1 MTDLGILLARHGYD
15 AVARD
20 RTARGGADTYVSRL
34 LGRRTVVLGDPD
46 GARAFYDESLARR
59 AGAVPPPLA
68 WLLFGRGAVHG
79 MDGTEHRDRKR
90 LLLDVLDPDGL
101 HSLVDEVR
109 GALVTRAGGWVGR
122 EVDLHRELVSVY
134 GAATLH
140 WAGLDVTRREADLVS
155 RRLAEIVDGFGFAG
169 PAYVRGWRA
178 RRWAERWARTAV
190 RDARDGRTSP
200 VTGSALQMIAAT
212 DLDER
217 QAAVELLN
225 VLRPTVAVSWLG
237 CFAGLALA
245 SVPAEERARLVPQEA
260 VHERYAF
267 AQEVRRTSPFV
278 PALTALAVRGTEVSG
293 VRVRPGDRLVL
304 DVIGIDHHE
313 SRWPAPRLFD
323 ADRFLDHDEVAAESA
338 FDLVPQGGGHPSGHR
353 CPGESLTLRLLSE
366 TIRVLA
372 GLDLEVVPGATDAT
386 RMPTLPAGIDRVRV
400 ERPTREWPEPA
411 WVAPARA
418 LG

>member
-1 MTDLGILLARHGYD
+1 MTDLGFLLARHGYD

-20 RTARGGADTYVSRL
+20 RTAHGGADTYISRL

-109 GALVTRAGGWVGR
+109 GALITRAGGWVGR

-140 WAGLDVTRREADLVS
+140 WAGLDVTRREAELVG

-169 PAYVRGWRA
+169 RAYVRGWRA

-200 VTGSALQMIAAT
+200 VAGSALQMIAAT

-278 PALTALAVRGTEVSG
+278 PALTALAVRGAEVSG
-293 VRVRPGDRLVL
+293 VRVRAGDRLLL
-304 DVIGIDHHE
+304 DVIGIDHLE

-372 GLDLEVVPGATDAT
+372 GLDLEVTPGAADPT
-386 RMPTLPAGIDRVRV
+386 RMPTLPVGIDRVRV
-400 ERPTREWPEPA
+400 ERPTREWPDPA